1 MPSGM
6 SRTAS
11 SGSVVES
18 PRLRKKTSSS
28 FAIKPLLLTAHLVR
42 ELESSATPFRPSTV
56 KFVSTEVQPDWLAS
70 SCSDSPKDHSTERT
84 MEGRAGQ
91 SAKLFSIPR
100 GQVPI
105 PHRRS
110 LLLVA
115 FYTVAALWIPCA
127 VLALFQGGEALR
139 WFIGDYAA
147 QSRIL
152 FFTPLMIL
160 GTPLLG
166 KQLVK
171 IANQFITARI
181 VDESGRRVVQQE
193 RAALEQERE
202 SPRVRWLLVAIS
214 LAIPLAV
221 ADAVQHSG
229 VLLPW
234 GYRGAGRLS
243 AAGWFYLLVVFPCI
257 EFLFLRWLWKQWQW
271 LRFLRRV
278 ARLKLRLI
286 ASHPDNV
293 GGLGFLQWAEWE
305 YAPACLAV
313 GTLFAG
319 GIGNRIAYS
328 DAPLFAYKYAL
339 IMPVVSMLLICVGPL
354 WVFQR
359 KLLRAKQEGVFAYG
373 RIAVAVGRLFED
385 KWLPEDTPWNHHA
398 LGAHDIVGAKY
409 FSSIVGNVYKM
420 RLIPIGSAMVIR
432 LIVWT
437 LLPMLPVAIA
447 AIGVDVLFRQ
457 ALKLLL

>member
-1 MPSGM
+1 MEERAGQRAKLLSIP
-6 SRTAS
+6 RAQVPAS
-11 SGSVVES
+11 HQ
-18 PRLRKKTSSS
+18 R
-28 FAIKPLLLTAHLVR
+28 PLLLIALY
-42 ELESSATPFRPSTV
+42 L
-56 KFVSTEVQPDWLAS
+56 
-70 SCSDSPKDHSTERT
+70 
-84 MEGRAGQ
+84 
-91 SAKLFSIPR
+91 
-100 GQVPI
+100 
-105 PHRRS
+105 
-110 LLLVA
+110 
-115 FYTVAALWIPCA
+115 VAALWIPCA
-127 VLALFQGGEALR
+127 ALSLIQGKNALQ

-152 FFTPLMIL
+152 FFTPLMIF
-160 GTPLLG
+160 GTPPLG

-171 IANQFITARI
+171 IASQFITARI

-193 RAALEQERE
+193 RAALEQEWE
-202 SPRVRWLLVAIS
+202 SPRVRWVLVAIS
-214 LAIPLAV
+214 LAIPLAA
-221 ADAVQHSG
+221 ADAVQRSG

-234 GYRGAGRLS
+234 AYRAAGSLS

-271 LRFLRRV
+271 LKFLRKI
-278 ARLKLRLI
+278 AQLKLRLI
-286 ASHPDNV
+286 ASHPDHV

-328 DAPLFAYKYAL
+328 DVHLSEYKYAL
-339 IMPVVSMLLICVGPL
+339 FMPVVLMLLICVGPL

-359 KLLRAKQEGVFAYG
+359 KLLRTKRDGVFAYG

-398 LGAHDIVGAKY
+398 LGAHDIAGAKY

-420 RLIPIGSAMVIR
+420 RLVPIESAMVIR

-437 LLPMLPVAIA
+437 LLPMLPVVVA

-457 ALKLLL
+457 ALKMLL

>member
-1 MPSGM
+1 
-6 SRTAS
+6 
-11 SGSVVES
+11 
-18 PRLRKKTSSS
+18 
-28 FAIKPLLLTAHLVR
+28 
-42 ELESSATPFRPSTV
+42 
-56 KFVSTEVQPDWLAS
+56 
-70 SCSDSPKDHSTERT
+70 
-84 MEGRAGQ
+84 MEERAGQ
-91 SAKLFSIPR
+91 SAKLLSIPR
-100 GQVPI
+100 AQVPA
-105 PHRRS
+105 PRRRP
-110 LLLVA
+110 LLLIA

-127 VLALFQGGEALR
+127 VLSLFQGKEALR

-171 IANQFITARI
+171 IASQFITARI

-193 RAALEQERE
+193 RSALEERE
-202 SPRVRWLLVAIS
+202 SPRVRWVLVAIS
-214 LAIPLAV
+214 LAIPLGAI
-221 ADAVQHSG
+221 DAVEHSG

-234 GYRGAGRLS
+234 CYRAVGSLS

-257 EFLFLRWLWKQWQW
+257 EFLFMRWLWKQWQW
-271 LRFLRRV
+271 LNFLRKI
-278 ARLKLRLI
+278 AQLKLRLI

-328 DAPLFAYKYAL
+328 DVHLPEYKYAL
-339 IMPVVSMLLICVGPL
+339 FMPVVLMLLVCVGPL

-359 KLLRAKQEGVFAYG
+359 KLLQTKREAVFAYG

-385 KWLPEDTPWNHHA
+385 KWLPEDTPWNHQA
-398 LGAHDIVGAKY
+398 LGAHDVAGAKY

-420 RLIPIGSAMVIR
+420 RLVPIGSAMVIR
-432 LIVWT
+432 LMVWT
-437 LLPMLPVAIA
+437 LLPMLPVVVA

-457 ALKLLL
+457 ALKMLL